1 MRILRVIL
9 ASAVVLGSA
18 AGAFAQGCAM
28 CYTQASAA
36 GAQAQRS
43 LDWGIFILMLPSLLL
58 FGGAFVML
66 MRHAKHME

>member
-1 MRILRVIL
+1 MRILRVML
-9 ASAVVLGSA
+9 ASAVALGSA

-58 FGGAFVML
+58 FGGVFTML
-66 MRHAKHME
+66 MRHARHVE